1 MKKNNKVSVPLL
13 VIVVL
18 IFSSCH
24 SPKSEPD
31 TGWNDLPT
39 STRLDSL
46 KQTEF
51 LPTLENP
58 LSNGS
63 NSIYASSLLYAW
75 SKVKQ
80 ELKSEVLA
88 DRSNSSDFKLLAT
101 SNSYKN
107 ALSDEEYNVSS
118 SVNGDDISV
127 RAFFKKISPF
137 ETKMDVTESPLVFLG
152 AKVSAFGM
160 NRYDEYIASFTQIL
174 YYKDSDNFVL
184 KLIPKD
190 KSQEIILAKG
200 LAPYNTLAE
209 GVEKVNQNIELGK
222 KEMIL
227 ENQSWKYQIREGDI
241 FTIPVIRFNLA
252 TNYKTLEGQSF
263 STKNNGNYILTD
275 VYQRTG
281 FIFNENGAVI
291 ESDAYVA
298 AAAADSV
305 GEENIIPK
313 QMIFNKPFLIMLK
326 GKSAENPYFVMRVNN
341 SELMVKR

>member
-1 MKKNNKVSVPLL
+1 L
-13 VIVVL
+13 VIVLL

-24 SPKSEPD
+24 SPKSKPD
-31 TGWNDLPT
+31 PVWSDLPT
-39 STRLDSL
+39 PTRLDSL
-46 KQTEF
+46 NQTEF

-63 NSIYASSLLYAW
+63 NSIYAPSLLYAW
-75 SKVKQ
+75 SKIKQ

-107 ALSDEEYNVSS
+107 ALSDEEYIVSS
-118 SVNGDDISV
+118 SVIGDDISV
-127 RAFFKKISPF
+127 RAFFKKILPF
-137 ETKMDVTESPLVFLG
+137 DTKMDVADSPLVFLG
-152 AKVSAFGM
+152 VRVSAFGM
-160 NRYDEYIASFTQIL
+160 NMYDEYIARYARIL

-184 KLIPKD
+184 KLMPKD

-200 LAPYNTLAE
+200 IAPYNTLAE
-209 GVEKVNQNIELGK
+209 GVEKVEQNIGLGK

-227 ENQSWKYQIREGDI
+227 ENQSWKYQMRKDDI
-241 FTIPVIRFNLA
+241 FAIPVIKFNIA

-263 STKNNGNYILTD
+263 STKDNGNYTLTE

-281 FIFNENGAVI
+281 FIFNENGAAI
-291 ESDAYVA
+291 ESDSYA
-298 AAAADSV
+298 AAVAADSI
-305 GEENIIPK
+305 GEEKIVPK
-313 QMIFNKPFLIMLK
+313 HMIFDKPFLIMLK
-326 GKSAENPYFVMRVNN
+326 GVSEKNPYFVMRVNN